1 MNTHILTNAR
11 IVTPTGNFTGSVRI
25 ENGMITDILRDR
37 FFPEGINLQEQW
49 LIPGCIDIHSDYLER
64 ELHPRPGASFPLSFA
79 LHFLDARA
87 AACGITTVF
96 SAISFSDSLEKERS
110 IGESI
115 KLSKEMDTLRDS
127 LLVRH
132 YLHARIDP
140 NSNAL
145 LPFLPEIA
153 ALESLYLVVYNEN
166 IPGER
171 QFTLDQLIERRVKSE
186 GITPEVARERLLR
199 KAELTRQ
206 VNNRQAIFDQFKDHC
221 ILGSHDDTTE
231 AHVWEALQFGAT
243 LSEMPTRLEAA
254 KKARELGLDVCMGA
268 PNYFRGGSHCG
279 NLSCGQ
285 ALEEGLVDIL
295 CSDYHFPT
303 MLGSVVRMIDEGMD
317 PSAAVNLVSLNPAR
331 LLKFDKETGSIE
343 AGKSADL
350 VVFDSKHSFASVSRV
365 FVNGIN
371 KLTARYAGD
380 NRNSIRSLTRRRSTA
395 SVRQDGAV

>member
-1 MNTHILTNAR
+1 MNTHILTNGR
-11 IVTPTGNFTGSVRI
+11 IVTPTEHFIGSVRI
-25 ENGMITDILRDR
+25 ENGVISDILPDK
-37 FFPEGINLQEQW
+37 FYPEGINLQGQW

-87 AACGITTVF
+87 ASCGITTVF
-96 SAISFSDSLEKERS
+96 SAISFSDSQEKERS
-110 IGESI
+110 IDQSI
-115 KLSKEMDTLRDS
+115 SLSKEMDTLRDS

-145 LPFLPEIA
+145 LPYLPDIA

-171 QFTLDQLIERRVKSE
+171 QFTLEQLIERRVKSE
-186 GITPEVARERLLR
+186 GVTPEVARERLLR
-199 KAELTRQ
+199 KAEMTRQ
-206 VNNRQAIFDQFKDHC
+206 VNNRQAIYDRFKDHC
-221 ILGSHDDTTE
+221 IIGSHDDTTE
-231 AHVWEALQFGAT
+231 AHVWEAREFGAT
-243 LSEMPTRLEAA
+243 LSEMPTRLIAA
-254 KKARELGLDVCMGA
+254 RKAKELGLDVCMGA

-279 NLSCGQ
+279 NLSCSE

-317 PSAAVNLVSLNPAR
+317 PSAAVNLVSLHPAR

-343 AGKSADL
+343 PGKCADL
-350 VVFDSKHSFASVSRV
+350 VVFDSKQSFASVSRV

-371 KLTARYAGD
+371 KLTARYTVD
-380 NRNSIRSLTRRRSTA
+380 NRNAIRSLTRRRS
-395 SVRQDGAV
+395 SGAIQ